1 VASDLIRSTYRSV
14 WWAFMLRGL
23 FAIALGL
30 VILWRPI
37 ESIAAFALVIAI
49 WALFTGFIE
58 IIHAFQL
65 RTAFRQWWV
74 MLLSGLISV
83 GFGIAAFNY
92 YPLLSLTFAVIWAT
106 WWLFLS
112 GALAL
117 SAAMMERKMGVGWG
131 RTLAFGVVAF
141 VTGVVALMNPPATL
155 AAIMGLIAG
164 FALVSGIVL
173 IIGAFKLSSLKS
185 KLSQA
190 VGAAS

>member
-1 VASDLIRSTYRSV
+1 MASDLIRSTYRSV

-83 GFGIAAFNY
+83 GFGTAAFNY